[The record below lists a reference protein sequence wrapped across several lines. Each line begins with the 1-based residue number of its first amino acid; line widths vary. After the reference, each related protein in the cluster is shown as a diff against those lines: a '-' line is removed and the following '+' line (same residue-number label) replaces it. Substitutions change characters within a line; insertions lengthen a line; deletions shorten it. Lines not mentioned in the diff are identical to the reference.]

1 MSREYS
7 YRTSQKILWTLI
19 GDFNVLLP
27 IPLFFISIYLYFFKD
42 GDIFAVLMMTFCT
55 LVLVPLGVLAINFGL
70 KTRLLINR
78 EGLVFKSPTIL
89 LTVGW
94 EDMRICEAMDQMGKY
109 LAVYSSEME
118 VQKIGLGQYIPG
130 TADKDTLMKG
140 VQISRFLGDDI
151 QEIARLLISFRD
163 QQ

>member
-1 MSREYS
+1 MSGEYS
-7 YRTSQKILWTLI
+7 YRPFQKLLWILLGTSAILI
-19 GDFNVLLP
+19 D
-27 IPLFFISIYLYFFKD
+27 ISCFGSSLYLYFFND
-42 GDIFAVLMMTFCT
+42 VDVRSVMILGLFTMIV
-55 LVLVPLGVLAINFGL
+55 VPTGLLAIYFGL

-94 EDMRICEAMDQMGKY
+94 EDMRICEARDQMGKY
-109 LAVYSSEME
+109 LAVDSSEME
-118 VQKIGLGQYIPG
+118 VQKIGLGQYMPG
-130 TADKDTLMKG
+130 TAHKDTLMKG
-140 VQISRFLGDDI
+140 VQISRFLGGDM